1 MNLSRVL
8 GKHPTG
14 VTRLPEGFNTADEHA
29 NVLPR
34 NIRFPL
40 SAIFMDFVRQKEK
53 KKGGGGERRKREN
66 ISFGTVSKRFS
77 FISSPWKFHRATATL
92 AHNIYGKLTSET
104 I

>member
-40 SAIFMDFVRQKEK
+40 SAIFMDFVRQKEEK
-53 KKGGGGERRKREN
+53 ERIFPSAPFPNGFLSSLHPGNFIAQRRHSRTTFMEN
-66 ISFGTVSKRFS
+66 
-77 FISSPWKFHRATATL
+77 
-92 AHNIYGKLTSET
+92 
-104 I
+104 

>member
-53 KKGGGGERRKREN
+53 KRGGEEREEKERIFPSAPFPNGFLSSLHPGNFIAQRRHSRTTFMEN
-66 ISFGTVSKRFS
+66 
-77 FISSPWKFHRATATL
+77 
-92 AHNIYGKLTSET
+92 
-104 I
+104 